1 MRIIL
6 LLAVLPLFATAQHT
20 STTDIDNFWTAY
32 DSLQA
37 SSDTMQ
43 QAAFINRLYIDK
55 ASPGLRV
62 FMRNKDG
69 LDKKWVSLIK
79 TNAAFWDALRPKMQV
94 VKRIVPK
101 IEERI
106 TYYQTLYPQLKPS
119 TIYFLI
125 GVRQQGGTIRNNLSL
140 IGTEV
145 VLSDSAA
152 TPASLLQMCIH
163 EYTHT
168 QQKRPDF
175 QKINVLTSSI
185 REGAC
190 DFMAELVTQQPLTAV
205 YMQYGNT
212 YEAALWKL
220 FKQDMLTTNNDN
232 WVSTGDNPN
241 LPVRDPGYFV
251 GYKICKAYY
260 DNAIDKQQA
269 IKEIIELDYADE
281 VAVEGFLL
289 RSNYGKGL

>member
-1 MRIIL
+1 MRLIIA
-6 LLAVLPLFATAQHT
+6 LAMFPFFVRAQHAN
-20 STTDIDNFWTAY
+20 TTDIDNFWTAY
-32 DSLQA
+32 DSIQA
-37 SSDTMQ
+37 SNDTARQ
-43 QAAFINRLYIDK
+43 LGFIQRLYIDK
-55 ASPGLRV
+55 ASPGLQA

-69 LDKKWVSLIK
+69 IDKQWLSLITTNK
-79 TNAAFWDALRPKMQV
+79 TFWENLRPKMQT
-94 VKRIVPK
+94 VKNIVPQV
-101 IEERI
+101 EARI
-106 TYYQTLYPQLKPS
+106 TYYQTLYSQLKPS
-119 TIYFLI
+119 GIYFLI
-125 GVRQQGGTIRNNLSL
+125 GVRQQGGTVRNNLSL

-190 DFMAELVTQQPLTAV
+190 DFMAELVTQQSLNTV
-205 YMQYGNT
+205 YMQYGNMH
-212 YEAALWKL
+212 EAALWKL
-220 FKQDMLTTNNDN
+220 FKQDMLTTNNNN
-232 WVSTGDNPN
+232 WVSTGDNPA

-260 DNAIDKQQA
+260 DNATDKQQA
-269 IKEIIELDYADE
+269 VRDIVELDYADE
-281 VAVEGFLL
+281 PTVERFLKASKYDVVL
-289 RSNYGKGL
+289 